1 LSTQYS
7 KAKSKVAQCPREPHC
22 YPVWP
27 TKTKMPKSV
36 QWIRGRF
43 SQKPWRERFR
53 YLAKCL
59 PGYWS
64 TRLR

>member
-27 TKTKMPKSV
+27 TKTKCPNQSNGFAADFLKN
-36 QWIRGRF
+36 
-43 SQKPWRERFR
+43 PEERD
-53 YLAKCL
+53 LD
-59 PGYWS
+59 
-64 TRLR
+64 T